1 MAKGRFVPPA
11 ARQNSP
17 PPTIPLTVEL
27 PPDVSW
33 SAVGEALRRLEFY
46 TESLKPTFLQECLN
60 QARGI
65 RFGERQGEF
74 RFRVGEREVSGFS
87 YAPPTVEPPTKLY
100 ELKCNRCTPSWACV
114 HVAAVTLALGS
125 RIPEV
130 RALLTTPGW
139 AMALAPLVEDG
150 QRPKSALTLGDEPAA
165 PGWVRYVLK
174 PGEATDV
181 LGGVRPTSAHLI
193 RVLAR
198 PQRGTNDVTI
208 GKFPAS
214 LDEAAARVDGVTE
227 VDRRIDAVVEQ
238 IDLME
243 DLCKFNPQ
251 GLQRATPTL
260 RSLETDWFALLPDAR
275 EVFVGE
281 TRVRVSTE
289 PVTIRLEVEDGK
301 EGSLRLRWVPQIK
314 AIVPLGV
321 GWLHLQDD
329 TLRPLSTNTHSGV
342 IRLIFQQTPKIPA
355 EQIEDFLE
363 RFIPAVRVPLD
374 LRTRHL
380 RAAPAGLF
388 SPRPRLIV
396 GAVERLGGGGID
408 IDARFAY
415 QVGDIVAEASAGD
428 ARPMLRLEGA
438 TGKYRVVTRDFG
450 AEKRHTDA
458 LAAAGLNVNAL
469 DGDAALDFLLEGL
482 ERAQTAGF
490 EVFLDA
496 SARKLSPRGALMPEV
511 KVGSGLDWFDLKVS
525 FAFDGLDF
533 PLEAVLASWREGRK
547 YHKLPDGQTF
557 RLPEEWLAK
566 HAGALVELQ
575 DVRAAAGNRMSAFA
589 APLVADLLEEAGAG
603 KLAARWKEIARRI
616 LDFDGIPE
624 RPIPAAL
631 QAEPR
636 EYQKRGFHWL
646 VWLRELNLGG
656 VLADDMGLGK
666 TLQTLMLLE
675 DTHAEHTGA
684 PSLVVAPTSVVF
696 NWAAEAQ
703 KFTPHLRVYVH
714 HGPNR
719 RDKLPTDEF
728 DIIVTSYALLRYDDK
743 LFSAHK
749 FRYVALD
756 EAQQIKNP
764 DSQIAQICQKLQSD
778 HRLALSGTPMENSL
792 VELWSLFNFLMP
804 GFFGSRAS
812 FANRYANVIQRQ
824 QDQTLLD
831 TLRKRIRPFI
841 LRRRKDEVATEL
853 PPRTEQVLYCELGP
867 AQRKL
872 YEAVKATFR
881 EQVMSKVESAGVGGA
896 TIQIL
901 EALMRLRQACCD
913 PRLLPF
919 EEARRLTVSAKRD
932 LLRDT
937 LEEII
942 AEGHRTLI
950 FSQWPSLLRIVEEDL
965 RAINADWLYLDGNT
979 KDRKQLVDRWNRP
992 DGPPVFLISLKA
1004 GGTGLNLTGADHVIH
1019 LDPWWNPA
1027 VERQATDRAHR
1038 IGQTKPVV
1046 VYKLVARDTVEE
1058 KILELQA
1065 RKQALFDATVDSE
1078 RLMLDDLTREELE
1091 SVFAPAETSRR
1102 VSATSDRLARTDD
1115 AFVASEG
1122 VDTAFS
1128 ADVLLTPIER
1138 KTDAGPRRDAPRGDS
1153 GGTPTDGPDR
1163 SRAPRRRRGRGGAG
1177 RGAGERPAPPEG

>member
-17 PPTIPLTVEL
+17 PPTIPLTVDL
-27 PPDVSW
+27 PTDVSW

-46 TESLKPTFLQECLN
+46 TESLKPTFLQDCLT

-74 RFRVGEREVSGFS
+74 RFRVGDREVSGFS

-139 AMALAPLVEDG
+139 AMALAPLVEELAP
-150 QRPKSALTLGDEPAA
+150 RSRNAVTLADEPPVA
-165 PGWVRYVLK
+165 GWVRYVLK
-174 PGEATDV
+174 PGEAADV
-181 LGGVRPTSAHLI
+181 LGGVRTTSAHLV

-198 PQRGTNDVTI
+198 PQKAGGDVLI

-214 LDEAAARVDGVTE
+214 LDEAAQRVDGVTDA
-227 VDRRIDAVVEQ
+227 DRRIDTVVEQ

-260 RSLETDWFALLPDAR
+260 RALESDWFALLPDAR

-314 AIVPLGV
+314 SMIPLGI
-321 GWLHLQDD
+321 GWLHLGDD
-329 TLRPLSTNTHSGV
+329 TLRPLAANTHPGV
-342 IRLIFQQTPKIPA
+342 IRLVFQQTPRIPA

-396 GAVERLGGGGID
+396 GAMERLGGGGIE

-428 ARPMLRLEGA
+428 PRPMLRLEGA
-438 TGKYRVVTRDFG
+438 TGKYRVVTRDFA
-450 AEKRHTDA
+450 AEKRHVEA
-458 LAAAGLNVNAL
+458 LAAVGLKVDAL
-469 DGDAALDFLLEGL
+469 DGDEALDFLLDGL
-482 ERAQTAGF
+482 GRAQTAGF

-496 SARKLSPRGALMPEV
+496 SAQKMSPRGKLMPEL
-511 KVGSGLDWFDLKVS
+511 KLGSGLDWFDLKVS
-525 FAFDGLDF
+525 FGFGGEEFALD
-533 PLEAVLASWREGRK
+533 AILASWREGRK
-547 YHKLPDGQTF
+547 YHRMPDGQTF

-566 HAGALVELQ
+566 HAGALAELQ
-575 DVRAAAGNRMSAFA
+575 DVRATSGQRMSAFA
-589 APLVADLLEEAGAG
+589 APLVAELLEEAGGG
-603 KLAARWKEIARRI
+603 KAVARWKEIAKRI
-616 LDFDGIPE
+616 LDFDGVPE
-624 RPIPAAL
+624 WPIPPGL

-646 VWLRELNLGG
+646 VWLRDLDLGG

-666 TLQTLMLLE
+666 TLQTLMLLH
-675 DTHAEHTGA
+675 DTHAEPDGP

-696 NWAAEAQ
+696 NWAAEAE
-703 KFTPHLRVYVH
+703 KFTPDLRIYVH
-714 HGPNR
+714 HGPSR
-719 RDKLPTDEF
+719 KSTLPKKDY
-728 DIIVTSYALLRYDDK
+728 DVVVTSYALLRYDEK
-743 LFSAHK
+743 LFANTR
-749 FRYVALD
+749 FRYVVLD

-764 DSQIAQICQKLQSD
+764 DSQIAQICQKLQAD

-792 VELWSLFNFLMP
+792 VELWSLFQFLMP
-804 GFFGSRAS
+804 GFFGSRAN
-812 FANRYANVIQRQ
+812 FAQRYANSVQRQ
-824 QDQTLLD
+824 QDQAALD
-831 TLRKRIRPFI
+831 LLRKRIRPFI

-867 AQRKL
+867 AQRRL

-881 EQVMSKVESAGVGGA
+881 EQVLSKVESAGVGGA

-965 RAINADWLYLDGNT
+965 RAIDVQWLYLDGNT

-1065 RKQALFDATVDSE
+1065 RKQALFDATVDAE

-1091 SVFAPAETSRR
+1091 SVFAPQESSRR
-1102 VSATSDRLARTDD
+1102 VSSTSDRVARTDD
-1115 AFVASEG
+1115 ALDGAQAIETG
-1122 VDTAFS
+1122 FS
-1128 ADVLLTPIER
+1128 SDVLLTPIER
-1138 KTDAGPRRDAPRGDS
+1138 RTDANGNAAPAGAAARGR
-1153 GGTPTDGPDR
+1153 P
-1163 SRAPRRRRGRGGAG
+1163 PRRRRGRGGS
-1177 RGAGERPAPPEG
+1177 RSTTDRPAPPEV